1 MIAKISQGLKMLN
14 NATALFFEKGAE
26 AMTLAAGLT
35 RGTKKLKL
43 SLMITG
49 KEETQHEPS

>member
-1 MIAKISQGLKMLN
+1 MIAKISQGLKLIN
-14 NATALFFEKGAE
+14 NATALMFEKGAE
-26 AMTLAAGLT
+26 ALDMAAALT

-43 SLMITG
+43 SLTITG